1 MTEPRLGIAYSPR
14 GDAGIVIRGGVGLF
28 ANTFPGNITAS
39 VFGNAPNKFTPTVNY
54 GDVALSNDANSSQA
68 VAIASNEAF
77 QNGFSSGDNLIQLQ
91 QALGK
96 VKFATPTFY
105 SNPTHFRTIKAIEWS
120 VEIEQSLGKR
130 DVFTLTYAGQSRI

>member
-54 GDVALSNDANSSQA
+54 GDVALSNDAISSRMKPFRM
-68 VAIASNEAF
+68 AF
-77 QNGFSSGDNLIQLQ
+77 Q
-91 QALGK
+91 A
-96 VKFATPTFY
+96 ATTSFN
-105 SNPTHFRTIKAIEWS
+105 SN
-120 VEIEQSLGKR
+120 KR
-130 DVFTLTYAGQSRI
+130 SAK